1 MQKLE
6 PSMAGDKSILAS
18 EKSILLL
25 ENFISSSSG
34 VESFRAPDSDLGP
47 VSFQRL
53 MFMGALC

>member
-1 MQKLE
+1 
-6 PSMAGDKSILAS
+6 MAGDKSILAS